1 MMTEHGPTAAPGE
14 RGEGTPLAEQPLDAI
29 LVQWQRAIWWS
40 GVRPLLRRMIEAH
53 LTMAESL
60 VLRSLRLKPLTVAEA
75 AAHLMLSHSAASRA
89 IDRLVRDGYIAREEN
104 PDDRRQKRLTLA
116 PQGTALVLA
125 LEGDISKGFHQLLDD
140 MSVDDRETMRV
151 LMAQTLAA
159 RARRL
164 AATGCPHEQE
174 ATPLIADDF

>member
-1 MMTEHGPTAAPGE
+1 MMTKHGPTAAPGE
-14 RGEGTPLAEQPLDAI
+14 RGEGTTLAGQPLDAI

-40 GVRPLLRRMIEAH
+40 GVRPMLRRMIEAN

-60 VLRSLRLKPLTVAEA
+60 VLRSLRLKPMTVAEA

-89 IDRLVRDGYIAREEN
+89 IDRLVRDGFIAREEN

-125 LEGDISKGFHQLLDD
+125 LEGDISRGFHQLLTD
-140 MSVDDRETMRV
+140 MSADDRETMRV
-151 LMAQTLAA
+151 LMAQTLAT
-159 RARRL
+159 RAERL
-164 AATGCPHEQE
+164 AASGCPHEHE
-174 ATPLIADDF
+174 ATPITADDF